1 MEPEVPTNM
10 TSNDDVRLSAAKD
23 LTRIVGEGRIHWGDE
38 ARQAHASDETEDF
51 VFVPDVVL
59 EPVSTTEVSSIL
71 AWAHQHGVPVTAAG
85 ALTGLSGGALPIC
98 GGIALSLRRMN
109 RIVAIDTLNHQ
120 AIVEPGVITQELS
133 EAAAKHGLMY
143 AVDPASRGTCTIGG
157 NLAENS
163 GGPRAVK
170 YGVTKDWVLNLEVV
184 LADGTVL
191 ETGANTLKNSTGYNL
206 TQLMIGSE
214 GTLGVITKATLKLLP
229 LPRHQ
234 ALMLCPFKSAEAA
247 CAAVAAIFQAGA
259 MPSALEF
266 MERDAILLAQ
276 DFTDTHEPKLGP
288 DDAAHLLIEVD
299 GFAAEDLMPQCERIL
314 PVLEAH
320 GAGEILFA
328 ESSAEKEALWF
339 LRRRVGEAVKA
350 ASTYKE
356 EDTVVPRGELPAL
369 LKAVKTIGAD
379 HGFRSICYGHAGDGN
394 LHINILRDDMDD
406 VHWNEALTESI
417 RKLFQV
423 VVDLGGT
430 LSGEHGIGYVQK
442 NYMDLA
448 CSPEHLAVMKGIKDV
463 LDPKGILN
471 PGKIFPEA
479 S

>member
-1 MEPEVPTNM
+1 MEPA
-10 TSNDDVRLSAAKD
+10 SNDLTTPTQDIHEAARQDLPAILSP
-23 LTRIVGEGRIHWGDE
+23 ERIHWAEDIRRANG
-38 ARQAHASDETEDF
+38 SDETEDL
-51 VFVPDVVL
+51 VFVPDVVV
-59 EPVSTTEVSSIL
+59 EPVSTAEVSAVM
-71 AWAHQHGVPVTAAG
+71 AWAHKHGVPVTAAG
-85 ALTGLSGGALPIC
+85 ARTGLSGGALPVQ

-109 RIVAIDTLNHQ
+109 RVVAIDTLNHQ
-120 AIVEPGVITQELS
+120 AVVEPGVITEELS
-133 EAAAKHGLMY
+133 NAAAEHGLMY

-157 NLAENS
+157 NIAENS

-184 LADGTVL
+184 LADGTVM

-206 TQLMIGSE
+206 TQLMVGSE
-214 GTLGVITKATLKLLP
+214 GTLGIVTRATLKLLP

-234 ALMLCPFKSAEAA
+234 ALMLVPFTSAESA

-266 MERDAILLAQ
+266 MERDAIELAQ
-276 DFTDTHEPKLGP
+276 HFTGVHEPVLRP

-299 GFAAEDLMPQCERIL
+299 GFAPEDLMPQCERIL
-314 PVLEAH
+314 PVLEEH
-320 GAGEILFA
+320 GAGEVLFA
-328 ESSAEKEALWF
+328 ESAAEKDALWF

-369 LKAVKTIGAD
+369 LRKVKSLGRE
-379 HGFRSICYGHAGDGN
+379 HGFRSVCYGHAGDGN
-394 LHINILRDDMDD
+394 LHVNILRDDLDD
-406 VHWNEALTESI
+406 ATWNHTLSVAI
-417 RKLFQV
+417 RELFGEV
-423 VVDLGGT
+423 VRLGGT

-448 CSPEHLAVMKGIKDV
+448 CSPAQLAVMRGIKDV

-471 PGKIFPEA
+471 PGKVFPD